1 MLRTLRFH
9 VRHNVVAYLA
19 LFIALGG
26 TAVAAKP
33 LLTGADIQDGSL
45 TAADV
50 AGANKDGTAGTPS
63 LRTLGE
69 GAQQAAAGND
79 ARLSDSRTPSGTA
92 GGGLTGTYPNPTIAG
107 GAVGT
112 ANFSGS
118 IPAVRVSRSAGELIP
133 DNHFTAL
140 TFDTEDYDTA
150 DLHSTTTDTSR
161 LTAPVAGIYRVS
173 ALLNWNENP
182 NGDRVVVLARNGFF
196 GSPPVQ
202 NQQQGIPDR
211 PVTAEVSTEIKL
223 AAGDYVEWIV
233 FQRSG
238 GPLNT
243 FGRIVTMSWVAPG

>member
-1 MLRTLRFH
+1 MLSTLASH
-9 VRHNVVAYLA
+9 VRRNGVAYLA
-19 LFIALGG
+19 LFLALGG

-33 LLTGADIQDGSL
+33 LITGADIEDGSV
-45 TAADV
+45 TAADI

-63 LRTLGE
+63 LRTLGTN
-69 GAQQAAAGND
+69 AQQAAAGND
-79 ARLSDSRTPSGTA
+79 ARLSNARTPTGAA
-92 GGGLTGTYPNPTIAG
+92 GGDLTGSYPNPAIAG

-112 ANFSGS
+112 ASFSS
-118 IPAVRVSRSAGELIP
+118 TIPAVRVSKSAGELVP

-173 ALLNWNENP
+173 ALMNWTENGT
-182 NGDRVVVLARNGFF
+182 GDRVLVLARNGFF

-202 NQQQGIPDR
+202 NQQQGISER

-223 AAGDYVEWIV
+223 AAGDYVEFIV

-238 GPLNT
+238 GPLNI